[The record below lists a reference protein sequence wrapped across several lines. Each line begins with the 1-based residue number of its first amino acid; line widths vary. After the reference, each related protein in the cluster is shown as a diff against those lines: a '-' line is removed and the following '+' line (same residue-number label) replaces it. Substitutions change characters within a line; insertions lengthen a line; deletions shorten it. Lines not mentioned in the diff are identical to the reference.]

1 MIEKRGV
8 YFNLLACIITYG
20 CKQNENDSE
29 NIKGVLNEIGYSFT
43 DEISEADLIIFNTCA
58 VREGAEDRLF
68 GNVGALKHLKK
79 NKNLIIG
86 ICGCMTQQEEV
97 ADKIKK
103 SFPHVDFVCGTNKIH
118 LIPSILENVKKERVF
133 EITPDDSVYDEL
145 PMVNQSKSI
154 ANVSI
159 MYGCNNFCTYCIVPF
174 VRGRE
179 RSRDFKKIIREVS
192 QLIENGYK
200 EIILLGQNVNSYRD
214 ADKSFSDLLYAVND
228 IKGKFRVR
236 FISSHPKDFSDE
248 LIYAIKN
255 CEKICRQLH
264 LPFQSGSDKI
274 LRDMNRKY
282 TSADYLEIIG
292 KVKSEIPGISL
303 SSDVI
308 VGFPTETNE
317 DFRRTVELIE
327 EVRFDT
333 LFTFI
338 YSPRRKTA
346 AEKMKPVL
354 GRQQIKDNFSVLL
367 RAQEKISL
375 EKNEEL
381 LGKTVEVLV
390 EGPSKTDANMLT
402 GKTDCGKTVNFK
414 ASPELAD
421 RFANVEIF
429 SVNTWSMLGK
439 LV

>member
-1 MIEKRGV
+1 M
-8 YFNLLACIITYG
+8 LACIITYG

>member
-1 MIEKRGV
+1 M
-8 YFNLLACIITYG
+8 LACIITYG

-97 ADKIKK
+97 ANKIKK

-274 LRDMNRKY
+274 LKDMNRKY

-338 YSPRRKTA
+338 YSPRRKTV